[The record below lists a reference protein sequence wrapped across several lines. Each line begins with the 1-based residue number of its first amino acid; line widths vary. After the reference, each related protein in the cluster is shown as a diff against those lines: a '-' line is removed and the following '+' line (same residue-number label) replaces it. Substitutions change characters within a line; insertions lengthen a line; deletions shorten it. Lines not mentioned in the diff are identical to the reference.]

1 MTAVSFDI
9 SMSLDGYIAA
19 PNRRSE
25 EPLGDNGERLH
36 EWAFS
41 SDTVGREVLAR
52 GGESTG
58 AVICGRVDARH
69 RPGTFRRRYRS
80 RLRAS
85 VPRRVRKNLRLPTQ
99 ALRVWF
105 WRFCGRA

>member
-41 SDTVGREVLAR
+41 SDTVGREVLA
-52 GGESTG
+52 
-58 AVICGRVDARH
+58 GRSWPEAAS
-69 RPGTFRRRYRS
+69 RPGR
-80 RLRAS
+80 
-85 VPRRVRKNLRLPTQ
+85 
-99 ALRVWF
+99 
-105 WRFCGRA
+105 